1 MNKEAESFM
10 KKEFKSKAMVIDP
23 KTVKVIAPDGEEFQ
37 VLCQIGRYIS
47 EETRKYELHLI
58 EAIFDKN
65 YSADKE
71 EMINN
76 IWKDAVLNSIS
87 FMGMSSGNRQSERI
101 RIGNR
106 IRETREERCIE
117 ARDLAKLAGIDA
129 ANLSRIENGK
139 YCVGLDILSKIAA
152 CLGKKIDL
160 VNM

>member
-1 MNKEAESFM
+1 MKKETESFM
-10 KKEFKSKAMVIDP
+10 KKEFKTKAMVIDT

-47 EETRKYELHLI
+47 VETRKYELHLI

-76 IWKDAVLNSIS
+76 IWKDAVLNHIS

-106 IRETREERCIE
+106 IREIREERCIE

-139 YCVGLDILSKIAA
+139 YSVGLDILSKIAT

-160 VNM
+160 VNI